1 MQKRRLV
8 VAVVDDDPSM
18 LGAAEELLGA
28 RGYMTAL
35 FTSAEEFLASGAA
48 NEADCLLLDIQL
60 DGLSGIELRRQLKTS
75 HPTLPVI
82 FMTALEGMRQK
93 ALGAGC
99 IACLSKPFLASQL
112 FEAIE
117 KAVPKAA

>member
-18 LGAAEELLGA
+18 LRAAEELLGT
-28 RGYMTAL
+28 RGFMTAL
-35 FTSAEEFLASGAA
+35 FASAEEFLASGAA
-48 NEADCLLLDIQL
+48 DEADCLLLDIHL
-60 DGLSGIELRRQLKTS
+60 NGLSGIELRQRLKAS
-75 HPTLPVI
+75 HPALPVI
-82 FMTALEGMRQK
+82 FMTALEDMREK

-99 IACLSKPFLASQL
+99 VDYLSKPFLASQL